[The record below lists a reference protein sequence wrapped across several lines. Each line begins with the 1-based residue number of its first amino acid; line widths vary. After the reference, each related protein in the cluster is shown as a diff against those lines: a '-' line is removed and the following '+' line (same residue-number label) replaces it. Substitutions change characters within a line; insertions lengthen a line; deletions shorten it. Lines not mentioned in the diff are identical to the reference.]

1 MPVGLAMSPQDD
13 RSSAAGCDAT
23 ALLAAQAARGERA
36 AFEALLALHGR
47 TLLAIA
53 RAHAPANGRAGE
65 AEEVL
70 QESALRAWRDL
81 GRLERPERFLAWFA
95 AIVQNAAAD
104 RARREHLR
112 AGRELGVELRDAPA
126 SEGGPSEARRL
137 RLLGAVAALPAPL
150 REVIELAY
158 FAELTYAE
166 IAAATAASVSTVNL
180 RLSQARAALRT
191 ALEDEAE

>member
-1 MPVGLAMSPQDD
+1 MSPRDG
-13 RSSAAGCDAT
+13 RPPATGCDAT

-53 RAHAPANGRAGE
+53 RAHAPANGRARSGE

-81 GRLERPERFLAWFA
+81 ARLDRPERFLAWFA
-95 AIVQNAAAD
+95 AIVQNTAVD

-112 AGRELGVELRDAPA
+112 AGEELQDPPARER
-126 SEGGPSEARRL
+126 GPSEAFRL
-137 RLLGAVAALPAPL
+137 RLLGAVQRLPAPL

-180 RLSQARAALRT
+180 RLSQARTALRA
-191 ALEDEAE
+191 ALEDETE

>member
-1 MPVGLAMSPQDD
+1 MPVGHAMSPRDD
-13 RSSAAGCDAT
+13 RSPASGCDAT

-47 TLLAIA
+47 TLLALA
-53 RAHAPANGRAGE
+53 RAHAPGANGRAGE

-70 QESALRAWRDL
+70 QESTLRAWRDL
-81 GRLERPERFLAWFA
+81 GALDRPERFLAWFA
-95 AIVQNAAAD
+95 AIVQNTAVD
-104 RARREHLR
+104 RARRERLR
-112 AGRELGVELRDAPA
+112 ASAELHDAP
-126 SEGGPSEARRL
+126 EPERGPSEARRL
-137 RLLGAVAALPAPL
+137 HLLGAVQRLPAPL

-191 ALEDEAE
+191 ALEDEHD

>member
-1 MPVGLAMSPQDD
+1 MPVGPAMSPQDG
-13 RSSAAGCDAT
+13 RSSATGSDAT

-53 RAHAPANGRAGE
+53 RAHAPANGRARSGE

-81 GRLERPERFLAWFA
+81 ARLDRPERFLAWFA
-95 AIVQNAAAD
+95 AIVQNTAVD
-104 RARREHLR
+104 RARREGLR
-112 AGRELGVELRDAPA
+112 AGEELEDPPARER
-126 SEGGPSEARRL
+126 GPSEAFRL
-137 RLLGAVAALPAPL
+137 RLLGAVQRLPAPL

-180 RLSQARAALRT
+180 RLSQARTALRA
-191 ALEDEAE
+191 ALEDEPE

>member
-1 MPVGLAMSPQDD
+1 MPVGHAMSPQDG
-13 RSSAAGCDAT
+13 RSSATGSGAT

-47 TLLAIA
+47 TLVAIA
-53 RAHAPANGRAGE
+53 RAYAPANGRARAGE

-70 QESALRAWRDL
+70 QESTLRAWRDL
-81 GRLERPERFLAWFA
+81 ARLEQPERFLAWFA

-112 AGRELGVELRDAPA
+112 AGEELCDAPA
-126 SEGGPSEARRL
+126 HERGPSEARRL

-158 FAELTYAE
+158 FAEQTYAQ

-180 RLSQARAALRT
+180 RLAQARAALRA